1 MNNIKIINTKQAKV
15 IYNCN
20 NTKENFF
27 LKQMQP
33 LEEKIIGMY
42 TICFVSAVTWLFNY
56 RREI

>member
-1 MNNIKIINTKQAKV
+1 MNSIKIINAKQAKV

-20 NTKENFF
+20 NTKEKLF

-42 TICFVSAVTWLFNY
+42 TIYAL
-56 RREI
+56 